1 MESDPKMAPIII
13 TAHQE
18 VRLRETLDKMEDFN
32 VHVSTLGIMN
42 DTSFVSLSKGHH
54 VGIKRVLSPIYAKN
68 K

>member
-32 VHVSTLGIMN
+32 VHISTLGIMN
-42 DTSFVSLSKGHH
+42 DL
-54 VGIKRVLSPIYAKN
+54 LSPSAKDIMLA
-68 K
+68 